1 MKRFLGFL
9 PYRKK
14 GGFLFIGYPGC
25 NFLFKSNFLM
35 QDKVHFKGKLE
46 FIFYQHFGNPV
57 NL

>member
-35 QDKVHFKGKLE
+35 QDKVHFKEKLE
-46 FIFYQHFGNPV
+46 FIFYQQFGNPM